1 MFQMLLAVS
10 GEGLNGWVQIILA
23 ILGIA
28 VLLGAVVAVGRNAER
43 SATIKTLMESR
54 DAYKELSI
62 QQAAEIDKMNTKI
75 ESIQRSYD
83 ALQQAV
89 SNIPAINALKEE
101 TSAMHQT
108 IRDGF
113 KLLSEKAA
121 G

>member
-1 MFQMLLAVS
+1 MLAAS
-10 GEGLNGWVQIILA
+10 GDILNSWAQLV
-23 ILGIA
+23 A
-28 VLLGAVVAVGRNAER
+28 VLFVIASVIGGVIAVGRNAER
-43 SATIKTLMESR
+43 SATIKTLIESR

-75 ESIQRSYD
+75 EGIQRGYD

-108 IRDGF
+108 VKEGF
-113 KLLSEKAA
+113 RLLNEAHRLEGGK
-121 G
+121 